1 MIAEI
6 TSLVKRL
13 TGFGKSVV
21 SEVDGTGSSS
31 RMVALIVALGSIGV
45 LVAHVCIH
53 HSLPEPGQLGGLSS
67 LVAAGSGAY
76 AANKFTGNSV
86 PNTPNQPNQTYQPVQ
101 VYQPS
106 SQLPIIDAPEG
117 GH

>member
-13 TGFGKSVV
+13 TGFGKSVI

-31 RMVALIVALGSIGV
+31 RMIGLIVALASMGV
-45 LVAHVCIH
+45 LIAHVCIH
-53 HSLPEPGQLGGLSS
+53 HALPEPAQLGGLSS

-76 AANKFTGNSV
+76 AANKLTGSSAPSTPAV
-86 PNTPNQPNQTYQPVQ
+86 PTQPKQTA
-101 VYQPS
+101 QPS
-106 SQLPIIDAPEG
+106 NDLPIITPPEG